1 MFLLHAE
8 IKSRLSQ
15 RAHLHIR
22 MLQKNISFYHFKTTL
37 PIISFHFTI
46 QLLQWIHSIRPLGSV
61 ITQVQTEW
69 VIILMMNPSFQG
81 FLTFMFIML
90 ETFTTYVSM
99 ITKMS
104 MQNFLLLI
112 TQMRLSQL
120 ESLKVVVKIQISM
133 RTWGWK
139 SPKLMQSRN
148 VKFGCSAGPETTWND
163 QLLGF
168 SLVPTPIS
176 IVAAAAAAAFK
187 PRERSEWGEKKKR
200 EKRREDREETER
212 REKGRRERSGWE
224 TRERETQ
231 WLIK

>member
-46 QLLQWIHSIRPLGSV
+46 QLLQWIHSIKPLGSV

-81 FLTFMFIML
+81 FLTLMFIML
-90 ETFTTYVSM
+90 ETFKTYLSM

-104 MQNFLLLI
+104 MQNFILLI
-112 TQMRLSQL
+112 TQ
-120 ESLKVVVKIQISM
+120 VKIQISM
-133 RTWGWK
+133 KTWGWK

-168 SLVPTPIS
+168 ALVPTPIS
-176 IVAAAAAAAFK
+176 IVAAAAAAFK
-187 PRERSEWGEKKKR
+187 PREREEWVRR
-200 EKRREDREETER
+200 EREERETEEDREETEK
-212 REKGRRERSGWE
+212 REKGRREGSGWE

-231 WLIK
+231 SE